1 MVVRGEQVL
10 GLILSVGLAVAC
22 TSKKEKVE
30 SQPVVIM
37 EDDRKTNPLYAP
49 DPNSEGAENE
59 ENAAPTSWGEEIAA
73 TVKTLKGLVTTC
85 HKDWILTFD
94 PDNLLLGR
102 PAVYAPDGVVTHME
116 KACEPIVTLL
126 DDHFDNFVSKHPET
140 DRLLREWTLFADLYR
155 RAYRFGTNVGAPAKR
170 RKLNHSDL
178 VTIRKELVESTVP
191 ALMKSASVL
200 AEWNDENKVA
210 WPSGPASLAP
220 KQTATHWRKHI
231 KATLKES
238 HELKTEWMKR
248 GHNLRK
254 KGLFPRDRFLDLLG
268 RLWRDRIARDRAK
281 LDALTTGDINFDR
294 ALRTSVSGFYTAMD
308 NYMTEGWDVAMD
320 AFSASNV
327 LDEPKLK
334 LGKDNFKK
342 ALKVLQKAAKRVK
355 IPSAG

>member
-22 TSKKEKVE
+22 NSTKKEVE
-30 SQPVVIM
+30 SQPVVVM
-37 EDDRKTNPLYAP
+37 EDDRKTDPRYA
-49 DPNSEGAENE
+49 SEPSTGDNE
-59 ENAAPTSWGEEIAA
+59 VKTAPTSWGEQVAA
-73 TVKTLKGLVTTC
+73 TAKTLKGLVTTC
-85 HKDWILTFD
+85 HKDWILTFV

-102 PAVYAPDGVVTHME
+102 PAVHAPDGIVTRME
-116 KACEPIVTLL
+116 KACEPIVLLL

-140 DRLLREWTLFADLYR
+140 DQLLRHWTLFSDLYR

-170 RKLNHSDL
+170 RRLNHSDL
-178 VTIRKELVESTVP
+178 VTIRKELVDSTIP
-191 ALMKSASVL
+191 ALLKIATAL
-200 AEWNDENKVA
+200 GKWNDENTAA
-210 WPSGPASLAP
+210 WPSGPTTLSP
-220 KQTATHWRKHI
+220 KRTAVHWRKYI

-238 HELKTEWMKR
+238 RELKTEWMKR
-248 GHNLRK
+248 GHDLRK
-254 KGLFPRDRFLDLLG
+254 KGLFPRDRYLGLIG
-268 RLWRDRIARDRAK
+268 RLWRDRIARDRAT
-281 LDALTTGDINFDR
+281 LDALTSGDINFDR
-294 ALRTSVSGFYTAMD
+294 ALRASVAGFYAAMD

-342 ALKVLQKAAKRVK
+342 TLKTLEKAARTVK